1 MRKASC
7 IRALGLSL
15 LACCGKAYE
24 IVDPK
29 TINSGSGKL
38 SVFVATV
45 WKEGMQTQVVLTLDV
60 VLTLIMLMSVMTI
73 LVVWIG
79 WKLIKVKLS
88 TRKVADT
95 ELPRK
100 VADTEQAQPG
110 SATPQPKTKQTPEFA
125 HLQRK
130 GRAMRSVKVQSPV
143 TYQWHYAT
151 PRFKPLADYDHGA
164 WAE

>member
-1 MRKASC
+1 MQPASC
-7 IRALGLSL
+7 IKALGLSL

-24 IVDPK
+24 IVDPR
-29 TINSGSGKL
+29 TMSSGGGKL

-73 LVVWIG
+73 FVVWIG
-79 WKLIKVKLS
+79 WKLLKVKLS
-88 TRKVADT
+88 PRKVAET

-100 VADTEQAQPG
+100 VADTEQPQQDAAPR
-110 SATPQPKTKQTPEFA
+110 QPKERCTPEFA
-125 HLQRK
+125 HVQRK
-130 GRAMRSVKVQSPV
+130 GRAVRSVKVQSPV

-151 PRFKPLADYDHGA
+151 PRFKPLADCEHGA